1 VKDKLLTY
9 AFIILMVFAL
19 FAFAWPILRSVVVNQ
34 INKVDDN
41 IPTVTISD
49 LDRAEDAKKI

>member
-1 VKDKLLTY
+1 MKDKLLTY